1 MTTATMNPE
10 VGGVVDRSDRTAKK
24 RQAFL
29 AALAETANVLKSS
42 EIARIAR
49 RTVYDWKSAD
59 SEFADAWERALDIGT
74 DALEDEAVRR
84 AHDGVDEPV
93 FYQGKACG
101 VVRKY
106 SDTLLIF
113 LLKGR
118 RPEKYRDRP
127 SHATGV
133 PDDGPVFFKVTV
145 PVMSDKLAGH
155 THCRAEIVPPRP
167 SLPR

>member
-1 MTTATMNPE
+1 MTSRT
-10 VGGVVDRSDRTAKK
+10 DRSAKK

-29 AALAETANVLKSS
+29 TALAETANVLRSS

-93 FYQGKACG
+93 FYRGKACG

-118 RPEKYRDRP
+118 RPERYRDRP
-127 SHATGV
+127 SHSTGV
-133 PDDGPVFFKVTV
+133 PDDGPVTFKVIV

-155 THCRAEIVPPRP
+155 TPCRAEIVPPRP

>member
-1 MTTATMNPE
+1 MTTAAMNPE
-10 VGGVVDRSDRTAKK
+10 TGGLADRSDRTAKK

-118 RPEKYRDRP
+118 RPEKYKDRP
-127 SHATGV
+127 IHEPGGV
-133 PDDGPVFFKVTV
+133 GGKPVEFVVTI
-145 PVMSDKLAGH
+145 PGMDKLNDRH
-155 THCRAEIVPPRP
+155 VPE
-167 SLPR
+167 

>member
-1 MTTATMNPE
+1 MTTAIMNPE
-10 VGGVVDRSDRTAKK
+10 TGGMADRSDRTAKK

-29 AALAETANVLKSS
+29 AALAETANVLRSS
-42 EIARIAR
+42 EIARVAR
-49 RTVYDWKSAD
+49 RTAYDWKAAD
-59 SEFADAWERALDIGT
+59 PDFADAWERALDIGT

-118 RPEKYRDRP
+118 RPERYRDRP
-127 SHATGV
+127 SHAVGV
-133 PDDGPVFFKVTV
+133 PYNGPMTFEVTV
-145 PVMSDKLAGH
+145 PVMGD
-155 THCRAEIVPPRP
+155 E
-167 SLPR
+167 

>member
-1 MTTATMNPE
+1 MTTTAMNLKF
-10 VGGVVDRSDRTAKK
+10 GGMADRSDRTAKK

-42 EIARIAR
+42 EIAKIAR
-49 RTVYDWKSAD
+49 RTAYDWKSAD
-59 SEFADAWERALDIGT
+59 SEFAEAWERALDIGA

-84 AHDGVDEPV
+84 AVEGVDEPV

-118 RPEKYRDRP
+118 RPEKYRNRP
-127 SHATGV
+127 SHVVGV
-133 PDDGPVFFKVTV
+133 PYNGPMTFEVTV
-145 PVMSDKLAGH
+145 PVMGD
-155 THCRAEIVPPRP
+155 E
-167 SLPR
+167 

>member
-1 MTTATMNPE
+1 MSIALLMLVYTASSLPD
-10 VGGVVDRSDRTAKK
+10 VVPKVKK
-24 RQAFL
+24 
-29 AALAETANVLKSS
+29 T
-42 EIARIAR
+42 I
-49 RTVYDWKSAD
+49 
-59 SEFADAWERALDIGT
+59 DIGA

-84 AHDGVDEPV
+84 AVDGVDEQV

-118 RPEKYRDRP
+118 RPERYRDRS

-133 PDDGPVFFKVTV
+133 PYNGPMTFEVTV
-145 PVMSDKLAGH
+145 PVMGD
-155 THCRAEIVPPRP
+155 E
-167 SLPR
+167 

>member
-1 MTTATMNPE
+1 MTTAAMNPE
-10 VGGVVDRSDRTAKK
+10 TGGVADRSDRTAKK

-29 AALAETANVLKSS
+29 AALAETANVLRSS

-49 RTVYDWKSAD
+49 RTAYDWKAAD
-59 SEFADAWERALDIGT
+59 SEFADAWERALDIGA

-84 AHDGVDEPV
+84 AVEGVDEPV

-113 LLKGR
+113 LLKGL
-118 RPEKYRDRP
+118 RPKKYRDRP
-127 SHATGV
+127 PRATGV
-133 PDDGPVFFKVTV
+133 PYDGPIAFEVTV
-145 PVMSDKLAGH
+145 PGVSD
-155 THCRAEIVPPRP
+155 E
-167 SLPR
+167 

>member
-1 MTTATMNPE
+1 MVST
-10 VGGVVDRSDRTAKK
+10 G
-24 RQAFL
+24 
-29 AALAETANVLKSS
+29 
-42 EIARIAR
+42 
-49 RTVYDWKSAD
+49 
-59 SEFADAWERALDIGT
+59 
-74 DALEDEAVRR
+74 EDEAVRR

-127 SHATGV
+127 SHAVGV
-133 PDDGPVFFKVTV
+133 PDDGPVTFKVIIPGVT
-145 PVMSDKLAGH
+145 D
-155 THCRAEIVPPRP
+155 E
-167 SLPR
+167 

>member
-1 MTTATMNPE
+1 MASRT
-10 VGGVVDRSDRTAKK
+10 DRSAKK

-42 EIARIAR
+42 ELTKIAR
-49 RTVYDWKSAD
+49 RMAYDWRAAD
-59 SEFADAWERALDIGT
+59 PDFADAWERALDIGA

-84 AHDGVDEPV
+84 AVEGVDEPV
-93 FYQGKACG
+93 FYQGEAVG

-118 RPEKYRDRP
+118 RPEKYRDRL
-127 SHATGV
+127 SHAIGV
-133 PDDGPVFFKVTV
+133 PDGGPVTFKVTIPGV
-145 PVMSDKLAGH
+145 SD
-155 THCRAEIVPPRP
+155 E
-167 SLPR
+167 

>member
-1 MTTATMNPE
+1 MTTAAMNPE
-10 VGGVVDRSDRTAKK
+10 TGGLADRSDRTAKK

-127 SHATGV
+127 SPVVGV
-133 PDDGPVFFKVTV
+133 PGDRPVTFEVIIPGVT
-145 PVMSDKLAGH
+145 D
-155 THCRAEIVPPRP
+155 E
-167 SLPR
+167 

>member
-1 MTTATMNPE
+1 MPTATMKPE

-24 RQAFL
+24 RQAFR

-49 RTVYDWKSAD
+49 RTAYDWKSAD

-84 AHDGVDEPV
+84 AHDGIDEPV

-127 SHATGV
+127 THAFGF
-133 PDDGPVFFKVTV
+133 PDDGPVTFEVTI
-145 PVMSDKLAGH
+145 PGMSD
-155 THCRAEIVPPRP
+155 E
-167 SLPR
+167 

>member
-1 MTTATMNPE
+1 MNPE
-10 VGGVVDRSDRTAKK
+10 TGGVASRTDRTAKK

-29 AALAETANVLKSS
+29 AALAETGNILKSS
-42 EIARIAR
+42 EIARVAR
-49 RTVYDWKSAD
+49 RTAYDWKAAD
-59 SEFADAWERALDIGT
+59 PEFADAWERALDIGA

-84 AHDGVDEPV
+84 AVDGVEEPV

-118 RPEKYRDRP
+118 RPEKYRDRSSP
-127 SHATGV
+127 VTGV
-133 PDDGPVFFKVTV
+133 PDDGPVTFKVIIPGVT
-145 PVMSDKLAGH
+145 DG
-155 THCRAEIVPPRP
+155 
-167 SLPR
+167 